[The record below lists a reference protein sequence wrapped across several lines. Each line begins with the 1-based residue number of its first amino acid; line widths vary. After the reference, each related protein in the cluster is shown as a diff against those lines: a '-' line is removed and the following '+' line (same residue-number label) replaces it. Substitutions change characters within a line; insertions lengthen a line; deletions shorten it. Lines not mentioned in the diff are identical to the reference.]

1 MRTPRRA
8 LLRIDHKAWFPVAI
22 IGLSVAACESAVSPG
37 SSVVTTGVLSRAL
50 GNGFSAWSAPTL
62 VEPAIGPFNTA
73 SVDGCPFISPDG
85 RTFYMASN
93 RAGGFG
99 GLDIWVSTRASVDDP
114 WGAPQNMGARVNSNV
129 DDFCPTISRDGK
141 LLYFASR
148 RPGCRLPGSDL
159 DSDLYVVRLAPDARM
174 NSDQD
179 LEIPEML
186 PCDAEAPY
194 DAVNSPYDEFSPYPQ
209 LDPGVG
215 LVLYFSSFRPGGFA
229 AEAGGAPDS
238 DLYWS
243 VSHGGVFGNAGLI
256 PAINT
261 AADDGQP
268 NVGSDGRELF
278 FYSTRGGGAGAAD
291 LYVSTRA
298 FPLDAWSAPVNLG
311 STVNSNGAETRPSLS
326 WDGLSLY
333 FGSTRAGGEG
343 ATDIYVTRRQRLVP

>member
-1 MRTPRRA
+1 LFCSDRWTRLA
-8 LLRIDHKAWFPVAI
+8 A
-22 IGLSVAACESAVSPG
+22 VAAGLLIVGCESAVSPG
-37 SSVVTTGVLSRAL
+37 YEVVMTGTVTPSL
-50 GNGFSAWSAPTL
+50 GNGFSAWSAPAL
-62 VEPAIGPFNTA
+62 IEAAGGPFNTA

-85 RTFYMASN
+85 KTFYMASN
-93 RAGGFG
+93 RAGGYG

-114 WGAPQNMGARVNSNV
+114 WGAPENMGARVNSGV

-148 RPGCRLPGSDL
+148 RPGCRLPGSDN
-159 DSDLYVVRLAPDARM
+159 DSDLYVVRLSPAARL

-179 LEIPEML
+179 LEVPEML
-186 PCDAEAPY
+186 PCDDVAPY
-194 DAVNSPYDEFSPYPQ
+194 DAVNSPYDEFSPFPQ
-209 LDPGVG
+209 LDPGGG

-229 AEAGGAPDS
+229 AEPAGGAPDR

-243 VSHGGVFGNAGLI
+243 ASHGGAFGNAELI
-256 PAINT
+256 PAVNT
-261 AADDGQP
+261 AVDDGQP

-278 FYSTRGGGAGAAD
+278 FYSTRAGGVGAAD

-298 FPLDAWSAPVNLG
+298 HPLDAWSAPANLG
-311 STVNSNGAETRPSLS
+311 ATVNSTAAETRPSLS

-343 ATDIYVTRRQRLVP
+343 SSDIYVTSRQRLVP